1 MKLNEQIAFYRRRM
15 GMTQEKLAAALGVT
29 NQAVSK
35 WESGANCPDISL
47 LPRLADLFCVSVD
60 QLLGRECAS
69 DAASED
75 ILRTAR
81 GLHAKLLTERLVKLP
96 DQVPFF
102 DPNRM
107 RSSAERGEWGYT
119 AWYEPGITT
128 VMRRDTVLFSG
139 NRCENWSDGA
149 LKRVANTLRP
159 FSDVRNLKIAYAL
172 FRLTEED
179 EERRVS
185 PAEVAKECG
194 LPEEAVTERLEDA
207 LAAYLEER
215 DGLFRLDGMYMDVI
229 PILSLLDYR

>member
-1 MKLNEQIAFYRRRM
+1 M

-35 WESGANCPDISL
+35 WESGVNCPDISL
-47 LPRLADLFCVSVD
+47 LPQLADLFSVTVD
-60 QLLGRECAS
+60 RLLGRECAS

-75 ILRTAR
+75 ILRAAR
-81 GLHAKLLTERLVKLP
+81 GLHAKLLTERLAKMP
-96 DQVPFF
+96 ERVPFF
-102 DPNRM
+102 DSNRM
-107 RSSAERGEWGYT
+107 CSAAERGEWVYT

-139 NRCENWSDGA
+139 NHCENWSDGA
-149 LKRVANTLRP
+149 LRRVADTLRP
-159 FSDVRNLKIAYAL
+159 FSDVRNLKIAYAI
-172 FRLTEED
+172 FRLTEGD

-185 PAEVAKECG
+185 PAEIAEACG
-194 LPEEAVTERLEDA
+194 LPEEAVMERLEDA
-207 LAAYLEER
+207 LAVFLEKR